1 MPVKKIAID
10 AMGGDF
16 GLEVTVPAAQ
26 RALKLFPDIE
36 LVLVGQQQL
45 LEKQINQLGLSGES
59 RLSIHHASE
68 IVNMDELPAIALK
81 RKKDSSMRIAINL
94 VKQGEVGACV
104 SAGNTGALMA
114 TAKFVLK
121 TIPGISRP
129 AICTSLPTINGH
141 THMLDLGA
149 NIDCSAEHL
158 MQFAVMGSVL
168 CQSVD
173 DNPRPSIG
181 LLNIGS
187 EAIKGNETIKQAS
200 QLIAEFQHLNY
211 TGFVEG
217 DDIYTGKVDVV
228 VADGFVG
235 NVSLKTA
242 EGLASMVNTV
252 LKRSFKKNLFTQLAA
267 LISLPVLKAV
277 RHTLDP
283 RQYNGASL
291 LGLKG
296 IVIKS
301 HGSADQASFL
311 NAIKIARIEIDKSVP
326 ERIYHE
332 IEQHLT
338 GDKEKSA

>member
-1 MPVKKIAID
+1 MPIKKIAID

-16 GLEVTVPAAQ
+16 GPEVTVSAAQ
-26 RALKLFPDIE
+26 QALNLLPDIE
-36 LVLVGQQQL
+36 LVLVGLQQS
-45 LEKQINQLGLSGES
+45 LEQQINLLGLSGET

-68 IVNMDELPAIALK
+68 IVNMDELPANALK
-81 RKKDSSMRIAINL
+81 RKKDSSMRVAINL
-94 VKQGEVGACV
+94 VKQGDVGACI

-121 TIPGISRP
+121 TIPGINRP

-149 NIDCSAEHL
+149 NIDCSPEHL
-158 MQFAVMGSVL
+158 LQFAVMGSVL

-187 EAIKGNETIKQAS
+187 EAIKGNETVKQAS
-200 QLIAEFQHLNY
+200 QLIAQTQLNY
-211 TGFVEG
+211 TGFIEG

-252 LKRSFKKNLFTQLAA
+252 LKRSFKKNLLTKMAA
-267 LISLPVLKAV
+267 IVSLPVLRAV

-332 IEQHLT
+332 IEQHLIV
-338 GDKEKSA
+338 DKEKSA